1 MTMKRLCAT
10 VLLLLLS
17 VCAFAVQKSGTI
29 VYINGSKFYIHTV
42 QPGETLYGLSK
53 AYEVGEKVIL
63 QYNPSAGGGLKAGEN
78 VKIPFVTAVPEPKSE
93 RKLRRTFDSHTV
105 AQGETLYAISRKYEI
120 PIQTVIEDNPSLD
133 PTNLRL
139 GERILIRKKEIGSE
153 DEAGAKE
160 QWEAYRNTLNSVAEE
175 GYAYHMVKPGETFY
189 SLSRR
194 FGITEE
200 QLGSL
205 NGGLKPADLK
215 AGAIIKVPGSPEEL
229 AAGERQ
235 PADTVRAD
243 SVPDLSADNRVKE
256 IEFRAL
262 RRSATL
268 NVALLLPMDAG
279 TPNPS
284 YLEFYQGFLLGLDSV
299 KTKYG
304 YSVNVC
310 LYNTARDAEKI
321 REITESD
328 AFRNTDL
335 IIGPVYGSVYK
346 ALMDDLTNKNIPVIY
361 PLSSRSEEFG
371 VYPDFIQVNPSM
383 KALTVAMSDWLRE
396 EAEEANLVCLNLT
409 GNEVSHSDL
418 EDIRLFKEY
427 MHRIGSM
434 NFYDWNTS
442 AVPLD
447 GLRLQLLPDR
457 ENIIILP
464 TTKEA
469 EVSKILPVLSALT
482 DGYRI
487 TVVGFPEW
495 QAFTS
500 VDHETYF
507 KLHTKIFTYSY
518 VDNTTEPAKRFAL
531 KYRKY
536 FYTEPNNLAYKA
548 FDMSLYFIELA
559 AKYRDRTL
567 DALEFYPRNGDFS
580 RFYFQKMEG
589 QAGKEN
595 QGFYIVNFGSD
606 YRLKIESL

>member
-1 MTMKRLCAT
+1 MLKLLFLF
-10 VLLLLLS
+10 LLLWS
-17 VCAFAVQKSGTI
+17 CGQVIGQGTAVTKSNDI
-29 VYINGSKFYIHTV
+29 VVIRGKSYYLHTV
-42 QPGETLYGLSK
+42 QPGQTLYSICK
-53 AYEVGEKVIL
+53 AYGANIDEVKSLNDKKDNALSLYEVLKVP
-63 QYNPSAGGGLKAGEN
+63 YTD
-78 VKIPFVTAVPEPKSE
+78 PFVQQDDK
-93 RKLRRTFDSHTV
+93 F
-105 AQGETLYAISRKYEI
+105 Y
-120 PIQTVIEDNPSLD
+120 
-133 PTNLRL
+133 
-139 GERILIRKKEIGSE
+139 
-153 DEAGAKE
+153 
-160 QWEAYRNTLNSVAEE
+160 
-175 GYAYHMVKPGETFY
+175 YHKVVKGETFY
-189 SLSRR
+189 SIARLYKIKPKR
-194 FGITEE
+194 
-200 QLGSL
+200 L
-205 NGGLKPADLK
+205 LKFNEGYAQNQPLAV
-215 AGAIIKVPGSPEEL
+215 GAVVKLPL
-229 AAGERQ
+229 AEI
-235 PADTVRAD
+235 
-243 SVPDLSADNRVKE
+243 DLSVLGEEE
-256 IEFRAL
+256 IESSVGKKQEIRPERPVRNESVKKVEEASVTDILQNAL
-262 RRSATL
+262 MQKNEKTEQEPEKETTTVIGATDKMEIPDYISEVVMPVDPFVK
-268 NVALLLPMDAG
+268 VALLLPFSAKDYPVFVDTLVEKMPVQISAR
-279 TPNPS
+279 S
-284 YLEFYQGFLLGLDSV
+284 EQFISFYEGVLLAVDSLKNQGY
-299 KTKYG
+299 K
-304 YSVNVC
+304 VNLKVFD
-310 LYNTARDAEKI
+310 TERSAEKMYTMVD
-321 REITESD
+321 EID
-328 AFRNTDL
+328 RFHPDL

-507 KLHTKIFTYSY
+507 KLNTKIFTYSY

>member
-1 MTMKRLCAT
+1 MLKLLFLF
-10 VLLLLLS
+10 LLLWSCGQVLGQGT
-17 VCAFAVQKSGTI
+17 AVTKSNDI
-29 VYINGSKFYIHTV
+29 VVIRGKSYYLHTV
-42 QPGETLYGLSK
+42 QPGQTLYSICK
-53 AYEVGEKVIL
+53 AYGANIDEVKSLNDKKDNALSLYEVLKVP
-63 QYNPSAGGGLKAGEN
+63 YTD
-78 VKIPFVTAVPEPKSE
+78 PFVQQDDK
-93 RKLRRTFDSHTV
+93 F
-105 AQGETLYAISRKYEI
+105 Y
-120 PIQTVIEDNPSLD
+120 
-133 PTNLRL
+133 
-139 GERILIRKKEIGSE
+139 
-153 DEAGAKE
+153 
-160 QWEAYRNTLNSVAEE
+160 
-175 GYAYHMVKPGETFY
+175 YHKVLKGETFY
-189 SLSRR
+189 SIARLYKIKPKR
-194 FGITEE
+194 
-200 QLGSL
+200 L
-205 NGGLKPADLK
+205 LKFNEGYAQNQPLAV
-215 AGAIIKVPGSPEEL
+215 GAVVKLPL
-229 AAGERQ
+229 AEI
-235 PADTVRAD
+235 
-243 SVPDLSADNRVKE
+243 DLSVLGEEE
-256 IEFRAL
+256 IEASVGKKQEIRPERPVRSESVKKVEEASVTDILQDAL
-262 RRSATL
+262 MQKNEKTEQEPEKETTTVIGATDKMEIPDYISEVVMPVDPFVK
-268 NVALLLPMDAG
+268 VALLLPFSAKDYPVFVDTLVEKMPVQISAR
-279 TPNPS
+279 S
-284 YLEFYQGFLLGLDSV
+284 EQFISFYEGVLLAVDSLKNQGY
-299 KTKYG
+299 K
-304 YSVNVC
+304 VNLKVFD
-310 LYNTARDAEKI
+310 TERSAEKMYTMVD
-321 REITESD
+321 EID
-328 AFRNTDL
+328 RFHPDL

-507 KLHTKIFTYSY
+507 KLNTKIFTYSY

>member
-1 MTMKRLCAT
+1 MLKLLFLF
-10 VLLLLLS
+10 LLLWS
-17 VCAFAVQKSGTI
+17 CGQVIGQGTAVTKSNDI
-29 VYINGSKFYIHTV
+29 VVIRGKSYYLHTV
-42 QPGETLYGLSK
+42 QPGQTLYSICK
-53 AYEVGEKVIL
+53 AYGANIDEVKSLNDKKDNALSLYEVLKVP
-63 QYNPSAGGGLKAGEN
+63 YTD
-78 VKIPFVTAVPEPKSE
+78 PFVQQDDK
-93 RKLRRTFDSHTV
+93 F
-105 AQGETLYAISRKYEI
+105 Y
-120 PIQTVIEDNPSLD
+120 
-133 PTNLRL
+133 
-139 GERILIRKKEIGSE
+139 
-153 DEAGAKE
+153 
-160 QWEAYRNTLNSVAEE
+160 
-175 GYAYHMVKPGETFY
+175 YHKVVKGETFY
-189 SLSRR
+189 SIARLYKIKPKR
-194 FGITEE
+194 
-200 QLGSL
+200 L
-205 NGGLKPADLK
+205 LKFNEGYAQNQPLTV
-215 AGAIIKVPGSPEEL
+215 GAVVKLPL
-229 AAGERQ
+229 AEI
-235 PADTVRAD
+235 
-243 SVPDLSADNRVKE
+243 DLSVLGEEE
-256 IEFRAL
+256 IEASVGKKQEIRPERPVRNENVKKVEEASVTDILQNAL
-262 RRSATL
+262 MQKNEKTEQEPEKETTTVIGATDKMEIPDYISEVVMPVDPFVK
-268 NVALLLPMDAG
+268 VALLLPFSAKDYPVFVDTLVEKMPVQISAR
-279 TPNPS
+279 S
-284 YLEFYQGFLLGLDSV
+284 EQFISFYEGVLLAVDSLKNQGY
-299 KTKYG
+299 K
-304 YSVNVC
+304 VNLKVFD
-310 LYNTARDAEKI
+310 TERSAEKMYTMVD
-321 REITESD
+321 EID
-328 AFRNTDL
+328 RFHPDL

-507 KLHTKIFTYSY
+507 KLNTKIFTYSY

>member
-1 MTMKRLCAT
+1 MLKLLFLF
-10 VLLLLLS
+10 LLLWSCGQVLGQGT
-17 VCAFAVQKSGTI
+17 AVSKSNDI
-29 VYINGSKFYIHTV
+29 VVIRGKSYYLHTV
-42 QPGETLYGLSK
+42 QPGQTLYSICK
-53 AYEVGEKVIL
+53 AYGANIDEVKSLNDKKDNALSLYEVLKVP
-63 QYNPSAGGGLKAGEN
+63 YTD
-78 VKIPFVTAVPEPKSE
+78 PFVQQDDK
-93 RKLRRTFDSHTV
+93 F
-105 AQGETLYAISRKYEI
+105 Y
-120 PIQTVIEDNPSLD
+120 
-133 PTNLRL
+133 
-139 GERILIRKKEIGSE
+139 
-153 DEAGAKE
+153 
-160 QWEAYRNTLNSVAEE
+160 
-175 GYAYHMVKPGETFY
+175 YHKVLKGETFY
-189 SLSRR
+189 SIARLYKIKPKR
-194 FGITEE
+194 
-200 QLGSL
+200 L
-205 NGGLKPADLK
+205 LKFNEGYAQNQPLAV
-215 AGAIIKVPGSPEEL
+215 GAVVKLPL
-229 AAGERQ
+229 AEI
-235 PADTVRAD
+235 
-243 SVPDLSADNRVKE
+243 DLSVLGEEE
-256 IEFRAL
+256 IEASVGKKQEIRPERPVRNESVKKVEEASVTDILQNAL
-262 RRSATL
+262 MQKNEKTEQEPEKETTTVIGATDKMEIPDYISEVVMPVDPFVK
-268 NVALLLPMDAG
+268 VALLLPFSAKDYPVFVDTLVEKMPVQISARCEQFI
-279 TPNPS
+279 S
-284 YLEFYQGFLLGLDSV
+284 FYEGVLLAVDSLKNQGY
-299 KTKYG
+299 K
-304 YSVNVC
+304 VNLKVFD
-310 LYNTARDAEKI
+310 TERSAEKMYTMVD
-321 REITESD
+321 EID
-328 AFRNTDL
+328 RFHPDL

-507 KLHTKIFTYSY
+507 KLNTKIFTYSY

>member
-1 MTMKRLCAT
+1 MLKLLFLF
-10 VLLLLLS
+10 LLLWS
-17 VCAFAVQKSGTI
+17 CGQVIGQGTAVTKSNDI
-29 VYINGSKFYIHTV
+29 VVIRGKSYYLHTV
-42 QPGETLYGLSK
+42 QPGQTLYSICK
-53 AYEVGEKVIL
+53 AYGANIDEVKSLNDKKDNALSLYELLKVP
-63 QYNPSAGGGLKAGEN
+63 YTD
-78 VKIPFVTAVPEPKSE
+78 PFVQQDDK
-93 RKLRRTFDSHTV
+93 F
-105 AQGETLYAISRKYEI
+105 Y
-120 PIQTVIEDNPSLD
+120 
-133 PTNLRL
+133 
-139 GERILIRKKEIGSE
+139 
-153 DEAGAKE
+153 
-160 QWEAYRNTLNSVAEE
+160 
-175 GYAYHMVKPGETFY
+175 YHKVVKGETFY
-189 SLSRR
+189 SIARLYKIKPKR
-194 FGITEE
+194 
-200 QLGSL
+200 L
-205 NGGLKPADLK
+205 LKFNEGYAQNQPLAV
-215 AGAIIKVPGSPEEL
+215 GAVVKLPL
-229 AAGERQ
+229 AEI
-235 PADTVRAD
+235 
-243 SVPDLSADNRVKE
+243 DLSVLGEEE
-256 IEFRAL
+256 IEASVGKKQEIRPERPVRNESVKKVEEASVTDILQNAL
-262 RRSATL
+262 MQKNEKTEQEPEKETTTVIGATDKMEIPDYISEVVMPVDPFVK
-268 NVALLLPMDAG
+268 VALLLPFSAKDYPVFVDTLVEKMPVQISAR
-279 TPNPS
+279 S
-284 YLEFYQGFLLGLDSV
+284 EQFISFYEGVLLAVDSLKNQGY
-299 KTKYG
+299 K
-304 YSVNVC
+304 VNLKVFD
-310 LYNTARDAEKI
+310 TERSAEKMYTMVD
-321 REITESD
+321 EID
-328 AFRNTDL
+328 RFHPDL

-507 KLHTKIFTYSY
+507 KLNTKIFTYSY

>member
-1 MTMKRLCAT
+1 MLKLLFLF
-10 VLLLLLS
+10 LLLWSCGQVLGQGT
-17 VCAFAVQKSGTI
+17 AVTKSNDI
-29 VYINGSKFYIHTV
+29 VVILGKSYYLHTV
-42 QPGETLYGLSK
+42 QPGQTLYSICK
-53 AYEVGEKVIL
+53 AYGANIDEVKSLNDKKDNALSLYEVLKVP
-63 QYNPSAGGGLKAGEN
+63 YTD
-78 VKIPFVTAVPEPKSE
+78 PFVQQDDK
-93 RKLRRTFDSHTV
+93 F
-105 AQGETLYAISRKYEI
+105 Y
-120 PIQTVIEDNPSLD
+120 
-133 PTNLRL
+133 
-139 GERILIRKKEIGSE
+139 
-153 DEAGAKE
+153 
-160 QWEAYRNTLNSVAEE
+160 
-175 GYAYHMVKPGETFY
+175 YHKVLKGETFY
-189 SLSRR
+189 SIARLYKIKPKR
-194 FGITEE
+194 
-200 QLGSL
+200 L
-205 NGGLKPADLK
+205 LKFNEGYAQNQPLAV
-215 AGAIIKVPGSPEEL
+215 GAVVKLPL
-229 AAGERQ
+229 AEI
-235 PADTVRAD
+235 
-243 SVPDLSADNRVKE
+243 DLSVLGEEE
-256 IEFRAL
+256 IEASVGKKQEIRPERPVRNESVKKVEEASVTDILQNAL
-262 RRSATL
+262 MQKNEKTEQEPEKETTTVIGATDKMEIPDYISEVVMPVDPFVK
-268 NVALLLPMDAG
+268 VALLLPFSAKDYPVFVDTLVEKMPVQISAR
-279 TPNPS
+279 S
-284 YLEFYQGFLLGLDSV
+284 EQFISFYEGVLLAVDSLKNQGY
-299 KTKYG
+299 K
-304 YSVNVC
+304 VNLKVFD
-310 LYNTARDAEKI
+310 TERSAEKMYTMVD
-321 REITESD
+321 EID
-328 AFRNTDL
+328 RFHPDL

-507 KLHTKIFTYSY
+507 KLNTKIFTYSY

>member
-1 MTMKRLCAT
+1 MLKLLFLF
-10 VLLLLLS
+10 LLLWSCGQVLGQGT
-17 VCAFAVQKSGTI
+17 AVTKSNDI
-29 VYINGSKFYIHTV
+29 VVIRGKSYYLHTV
-42 QPGETLYGLSK
+42 QPGQTLYSICK
-53 AYEVGEKVIL
+53 AYGANIDEVKSLNDKKDNALSLYEVLKVP
-63 QYNPSAGGGLKAGEN
+63 YTD
-78 VKIPFVTAVPEPKSE
+78 PFVQQDDK
-93 RKLRRTFDSHTV
+93 F
-105 AQGETLYAISRKYEI
+105 Y
-120 PIQTVIEDNPSLD
+120 
-133 PTNLRL
+133 
-139 GERILIRKKEIGSE
+139 
-153 DEAGAKE
+153 
-160 QWEAYRNTLNSVAEE
+160 
-175 GYAYHMVKPGETFY
+175 YHKVVKGETFY
-189 SLSRR
+189 SIARLYKIKPKR
-194 FGITEE
+194 
-200 QLGSL
+200 L
-205 NGGLKPADLK
+205 LKFNEGYAQNQPLAV
-215 AGAIIKVPGSPEEL
+215 GAVVKLPL
-229 AAGERQ
+229 AEI
-235 PADTVRAD
+235 
-243 SVPDLSADNRVKE
+243 DLSVLGEEE
-256 IEFRAL
+256 IEASVGKKQEIRPVRPVRNESVKKVEEASLTDILQDAL
-262 RRSATL
+262 MQKNEKTEQEPEKETTTVIGATDKMEIPDYISEVVMPVDPFVK
-268 NVALLLPMDAG
+268 VALLLPFSAKDYPVFVDTLVEKMPVQISAR
-279 TPNPS
+279 S
-284 YLEFYQGFLLGLDSV
+284 EQFISFYEGVLLAVDSLKNQGY
-299 KTKYG
+299 K
-304 YSVNVC
+304 VNLKVFD
-310 LYNTARDAEKI
+310 TERSAEKMYTMVD
-321 REITESD
+321 EID
-328 AFRNTDL
+328 RFHPDL

-507 KLHTKIFTYSY
+507 KLNTKIFTYSY

>member
-1 MTMKRLCAT
+1 MLKLLFLF
-10 VLLLLLS
+10 LLLWSCGQVLGQGT
-17 VCAFAVQKSGTI
+17 AVTKSNDI
-29 VYINGSKFYIHTV
+29 VVIRGKSYYLHTV
-42 QPGETLYGLSK
+42 QPGQTLYSICK
-53 AYEVGEKVIL
+53 AYGANIDEVKSLNDKKDNALSLYEVLKVP
-63 QYNPSAGGGLKAGEN
+63 YTD
-78 VKIPFVTAVPEPKSE
+78 PFVQQDDK
-93 RKLRRTFDSHTV
+93 F
-105 AQGETLYAISRKYEI
+105 Y
-120 PIQTVIEDNPSLD
+120 
-133 PTNLRL
+133 
-139 GERILIRKKEIGSE
+139 
-153 DEAGAKE
+153 
-160 QWEAYRNTLNSVAEE
+160 
-175 GYAYHMVKPGETFY
+175 YHKVVKGETFY
-189 SLSRR
+189 SIARLYKIKPKR
-194 FGITEE
+194 
-200 QLGSL
+200 L
-205 NGGLKPADLK
+205 LKFNEGYAQNQPLAV
-215 AGAIIKVPGSPEEL
+215 GAVVKLPL
-229 AAGERQ
+229 AEI
-235 PADTVRAD
+235 
-243 SVPDLSADNRVKE
+243 DLSVLGEEE
-256 IEFRAL
+256 IEASVGKKQEIRPVRPVRNESVKKVEEASVTDILQDAL
-262 RRSATL
+262 MQKNEKTEQEPEKETTTVIGATDKMEIPDYISEVVMPVDPFVK
-268 NVALLLPMDAG
+268 VALLLPFSAKDYPVFVDTLVEKMPVQISAR
-279 TPNPS
+279 S
-284 YLEFYQGFLLGLDSV
+284 EQFISFYEGVLLAVDSLKNQGY
-299 KTKYG
+299 K
-304 YSVNVC
+304 VNLKVFD
-310 LYNTARDAEKI
+310 TERSAEKMYTMVD
-321 REITESD
+321 EID
-328 AFRNTDL
+328 RFHPDL

-409 GNEVSHSDL
+409 GTEVSHSDL

-507 KLHTKIFTYSY
+507 KLNTKIFTYSY

>member
-1 MTMKRLCAT
+1 MLKLLFLF
-10 VLLLLLS
+10 LLLWSCGQVLGQGT
-17 VCAFAVQKSGTI
+17 AVTKSNDI
-29 VYINGSKFYIHTV
+29 VVIRGKSYYLHTV
-42 QPGETLYGLSK
+42 QPGQTLYSICK
-53 AYEVGEKVIL
+53 AYGANIDEVKSLNDKKDNALSLYEVLKVP
-63 QYNPSAGGGLKAGEN
+63 YTD
-78 VKIPFVTAVPEPKSE
+78 PFVQQDDK
-93 RKLRRTFDSHTV
+93 F
-105 AQGETLYAISRKYEI
+105 Y
-120 PIQTVIEDNPSLD
+120 
-133 PTNLRL
+133 
-139 GERILIRKKEIGSE
+139 
-153 DEAGAKE
+153 
-160 QWEAYRNTLNSVAEE
+160 
-175 GYAYHMVKPGETFY
+175 YHKVLKGETFY
-189 SLSRR
+189 SIARLYKIKPKR
-194 FGITEE
+194 
-200 QLGSL
+200 L
-205 NGGLKPADLK
+205 LKFNEGYAQNQPLAV
-215 AGAIIKVPGSPEEL
+215 GAVVKLPL
-229 AAGERQ
+229 AEI
-235 PADTVRAD
+235 
-243 SVPDLSADNRVKE
+243 DLSVLGEEE
-256 IEFRAL
+256 IEASVGKKQEIRPVRPVRNESVKKVEEASVTDILQDAL
-262 RRSATL
+262 MQKNEKTEQEPEKETTTVIGATDKMEIPDYISEVVMPVDPFVK
-268 NVALLLPMDAG
+268 VALLLPFSAKDYPVFVDTLVEKMPVQISAR
-279 TPNPS
+279 S
-284 YLEFYQGFLLGLDSV
+284 EQFISFYEGVLLAVDSLKNQGY
-299 KTKYG
+299 K
-304 YSVNVC
+304 VNLKVFD
-310 LYNTARDAEKI
+310 TERSAEKMYTMVD
-321 REITESD
+321 EID
-328 AFRNTDL
+328 RFHPDL

-447 GLRLQLLPDR
+447 GLCLQLLPDR

-507 KLHTKIFTYSY
+507 KLNTKIFTYSY

>member
-1 MTMKRLCAT
+1 MLKLLFLF
-10 VLLLLLS
+10 LLLWSCGQVLGQGT
-17 VCAFAVQKSGTI
+17 AVTKSNDI
-29 VYINGSKFYIHTV
+29 VVIRGKSYYLHTV
-42 QPGETLYGLSK
+42 QPGQTLYSICK
-53 AYEVGEKVIL
+53 AYGANIDEVKSLNDKKDNALSLYEVLKVP
-63 QYNPSAGGGLKAGEN
+63 YTD
-78 VKIPFVTAVPEPKSE
+78 PFVQQDDK
-93 RKLRRTFDSHTV
+93 F
-105 AQGETLYAISRKYEI
+105 Y
-120 PIQTVIEDNPSLD
+120 
-133 PTNLRL
+133 
-139 GERILIRKKEIGSE
+139 
-153 DEAGAKE
+153 
-160 QWEAYRNTLNSVAEE
+160 
-175 GYAYHMVKPGETFY
+175 YHKVLKGETFY
-189 SLSRR
+189 SIARLYKIKPKR
-194 FGITEE
+194 
-200 QLGSL
+200 L
-205 NGGLKPADLK
+205 LKFNEGYAQNQPLAV
-215 AGAIIKVPGSPEEL
+215 GAVVKLPL
-229 AAGERQ
+229 AEI
-235 PADTVRAD
+235 
-243 SVPDLSADNRVKE
+243 DLSVLGEEE
-256 IEFRAL
+256 IEASVGKKQEIRPERPVRNESGKKVEEASVTDILQDAL
-262 RRSATL
+262 MQKNEKTEQEPEKETTTVIGATDKMEIPDYISEVVMPVDPFVK
-268 NVALLLPMDAG
+268 VALLLPFSAKDYPVFVDTLVEKMPVQISAR
-279 TPNPS
+279 S
-284 YLEFYQGFLLGLDSV
+284 EQFISFYEGVLLAVDSLKNQGY
-299 KTKYG
+299 K
-304 YSVNVC
+304 VNLKVFD
-310 LYNTARDAEKI
+310 TERSAEKMYTMVD
-321 REITESD
+321 EID
-328 AFRNTDL
+328 RFHPDL

-507 KLHTKIFTYSY
+507 KLNTKIFTYSY

>member
-1 MTMKRLCAT
+1 MLKLLFLF
-10 VLLLLLS
+10 LLLWSCGQVLGQGT
-17 VCAFAVQKSGTI
+17 AVTKSNDI
-29 VYINGSKFYIHTV
+29 VVIRGKSYYLHTV
-42 QPGETLYGLSK
+42 QPGQTLYSICK
-53 AYEVGEKVIL
+53 AYGANIDEVKSLNDKKDNALSLYEVLKVP
-63 QYNPSAGGGLKAGEN
+63 YTD
-78 VKIPFVTAVPEPKSE
+78 PFVQQDDK
-93 RKLRRTFDSHTV
+93 F
-105 AQGETLYAISRKYEI
+105 Y
-120 PIQTVIEDNPSLD
+120 
-133 PTNLRL
+133 
-139 GERILIRKKEIGSE
+139 
-153 DEAGAKE
+153 
-160 QWEAYRNTLNSVAEE
+160 
-175 GYAYHMVKPGETFY
+175 YHKVLKGETFY
-189 SLSRR
+189 SIARLYKIKPKR
-194 FGITEE
+194 
-200 QLGSL
+200 L
-205 NGGLKPADLK
+205 LKFNEGYTQNQPLAV
-215 AGAIIKVPGSPEEL
+215 GAVVKLPL
-229 AAGERQ
+229 AEI
-235 PADTVRAD
+235 
-243 SVPDLSADNRVKE
+243 DLSVLGEEE
-256 IEFRAL
+256 IEASVGKKQEIRPERPVRNESVKKVEEASVTDILQDAL
-262 RRSATL
+262 MQKNEKTEQEPEKETTTVIGATDKMEIPDYISEVVMPVDPFVK
-268 NVALLLPMDAG
+268 VALLLPFSAKDYPVFVDTLVEKMPVQISAR
-279 TPNPS
+279 S
-284 YLEFYQGFLLGLDSV
+284 EQFISFYEGVLLAVDSLKNQGY
-299 KTKYG
+299 K
-304 YSVNVC
+304 VNLKVFD
-310 LYNTARDAEKI
+310 TERSAEKMYTMVD
-321 REITESD
+321 EID
-328 AFRNTDL
+328 RFHPDL

-507 KLHTKIFTYSY
+507 KLNTKIFTYSY

>member
-1 MTMKRLCAT
+1 MLKLLFLF
-10 VLLLLLS
+10 LLLWSCGQVLGQGT
-17 VCAFAVQKSGTI
+17 AVTKSNDI
-29 VYINGSKFYIHTV
+29 VVIRGKSYYLHTV
-42 QPGETLYGLSK
+42 QPGQTLYSICK
-53 AYEVGEKVIL
+53 AYGANIDEVKSLNDKKDNALSLYEVLKVP
-63 QYNPSAGGGLKAGEN
+63 YTDH
-78 VKIPFVTAVPEPKSE
+78 PFVQQDDK
-93 RKLRRTFDSHTV
+93 F
-105 AQGETLYAISRKYEI
+105 Y
-120 PIQTVIEDNPSLD
+120 
-133 PTNLRL
+133 
-139 GERILIRKKEIGSE
+139 
-153 DEAGAKE
+153 
-160 QWEAYRNTLNSVAEE
+160 
-175 GYAYHMVKPGETFY
+175 YHKVLKGETFY
-189 SLSRR
+189 SIARLYKIKPKR
-194 FGITEE
+194 
-200 QLGSL
+200 L
-205 NGGLKPADLK
+205 LKFNEGYAQNQPLAV
-215 AGAIIKVPGSPEEL
+215 GAVVKLPL
-229 AAGERQ
+229 AEI
-235 PADTVRAD
+235 
-243 SVPDLSADNRVKE
+243 DLSVLGEEE
-256 IEFRAL
+256 IEASVGKKQEIRPERPVRNESVKKVEEASVTDILQNAL
-262 RRSATL
+262 MQKNEKTEQEPEKETTTVIGATDKMEIPDYISEVVMPVDPFVK
-268 NVALLLPMDAG
+268 VALLLPFSAKDYPVFVDTLVEKMPVQISAR
-279 TPNPS
+279 S
-284 YLEFYQGFLLGLDSV
+284 EQFISFYEGVLLAVDSLKNQGY
-299 KTKYG
+299 K
-304 YSVNVC
+304 VNLKVFD
-310 LYNTARDAEKI
+310 TERSAEKMYTMVD
-321 REITESD
+321 EID
-328 AFRNTDL
+328 RFHPDL

-507 KLHTKIFTYSY
+507 KLNTKIFTYSY

>member
-1 MTMKRLCAT
+1 MYSICKAYGANIDEVKSLNDKKDNALSLYE
-10 VLLLLLS
+10 VLK
-17 VCAFAVQKSGTI
+17 VPYTDPFVQQDD
-29 VYINGSKFYIHTV
+29 KFYYH
-42 QPGETLYGLSK
+42 
-53 AYEVGEKVIL
+53 KV
-63 QYNPSAGGGLKAGEN
+63 
-78 VKIPFVTAVPEPKSE
+78 VK
-93 RKLRRTFDSHTV
+93 
-105 AQGETLYAISRKYEI
+105 
-120 PIQTVIEDNPSLD
+120 
-133 PTNLRL
+133 
-139 GERILIRKKEIGSE
+139 
-153 DEAGAKE
+153 
-160 QWEAYRNTLNSVAEE
+160 
-175 GYAYHMVKPGETFY
+175 GETFY
-189 SLSRR
+189 SIARLYKIKPKR
-194 FGITEE
+194 
-200 QLGSL
+200 L
-205 NGGLKPADLK
+205 LKFNEGYAQNQPLAV
-215 AGAIIKVPGSPEEL
+215 GAVVKLPL
-229 AAGERQ
+229 AEI
-235 PADTVRAD
+235 
-243 SVPDLSADNRVKE
+243 DLSVLGEEE
-256 IEFRAL
+256 IEASVGKKQEIRPERPVRNESVKKVEEASVTDILQDAL
-262 RRSATL
+262 MQKNEKTEQEPEKETTTVIGATDKMEIPDYISEVVMPVDPFVK
-268 NVALLLPMDAG
+268 VALLLPFSAKDYPVFVDTLVEKMPVQISAR
-279 TPNPS
+279 S
-284 YLEFYQGFLLGLDSV
+284 EQFISFYEGVLLAVDSLKNQGY
-299 KTKYG
+299 K
-304 YSVNVC
+304 VNLKVFD
-310 LYNTARDAEKI
+310 TERSAEKMYTMVD
-321 REITESD
+321 EID
-328 AFRNTDL
+328 RFHPDL

-507 KLHTKIFTYSY
+507 KLNTKIFTYSY

>member
-1 MTMKRLCAT
+1 MLKLLFLF
-10 VLLLLLS
+10 LLLWS
-17 VCAFAVQKSGTI
+17 CGQVIGQGTAVTKSNDI
-29 VYINGSKFYIHTV
+29 VVIRGKSYYLHTV
-42 QPGETLYGLSK
+42 QPGQTLYSICK
-53 AYEVGEKVIL
+53 AYGANIDEVKSLNDKKDNALSLYEVLKVP
-63 QYNPSAGGGLKAGEN
+63 YTD
-78 VKIPFVTAVPEPKSE
+78 PFVQQDDK
-93 RKLRRTFDSHTV
+93 F
-105 AQGETLYAISRKYEI
+105 Y
-120 PIQTVIEDNPSLD
+120 
-133 PTNLRL
+133 
-139 GERILIRKKEIGSE
+139 
-153 DEAGAKE
+153 
-160 QWEAYRNTLNSVAEE
+160 
-175 GYAYHMVKPGETFY
+175 YHKVVKGETFY
-189 SLSRR
+189 SIARLYKIKPKR
-194 FGITEE
+194 
-200 QLGSL
+200 L
-205 NGGLKPADLK
+205 LKFNEGYAQNQPLAV
-215 AGAIIKVPGSPEEL
+215 GAVVKLPL
-229 AAGERQ
+229 AEI
-235 PADTVRAD
+235 
-243 SVPDLSADNRVKE
+243 DLSVLGEEE
-256 IEFRAL
+256 IEASVGKKQEIRPERPVRNESVKKVEEASVTDILQNAL
-262 RRSATL
+262 MQKNEKTKQEPEKETTTVIGATDKMEIPDYISEVVMPVDPFVK
-268 NVALLLPMDAG
+268 VALLLPFSAKDYPVFVDTLVEKMPVQISAR
-279 TPNPS
+279 S
-284 YLEFYQGFLLGLDSV
+284 EQFMSFYEGVLLAVDSLKNQGY
-299 KTKYG
+299 K
-304 YSVNVC
+304 VNLKVFD
-310 LYNTARDAEKI
+310 TERSAEKMYTMVD
-321 REITESD
+321 EID
-328 AFRNTDL
+328 RFHPDL

-507 KLHTKIFTYSY
+507 KLNTKIFTYSY

>member
-1 MTMKRLCAT
+1 MLKLLFLF
-10 VLLLLLS
+10 LLLWSCGQILGQGT
-17 VCAFAVQKSGTI
+17 AVTKSNDI
-29 VYINGSKFYIHTV
+29 VVIRGKSYYLHTV
-42 QPGETLYGLSK
+42 QPGQTLYSICK
-53 AYEVGEKVIL
+53 AYGANIDEVKSLNDKKDNALSLYEVLKVP
-63 QYNPSAGGGLKAGEN
+63 YTD
-78 VKIPFVTAVPEPKSE
+78 PFVQQDDK
-93 RKLRRTFDSHTV
+93 F
-105 AQGETLYAISRKYEI
+105 Y
-120 PIQTVIEDNPSLD
+120 
-133 PTNLRL
+133 
-139 GERILIRKKEIGSE
+139 
-153 DEAGAKE
+153 
-160 QWEAYRNTLNSVAEE
+160 
-175 GYAYHMVKPGETFY
+175 YHKVLKGETFY
-189 SLSRR
+189 SIARLYKIKPKR
-194 FGITEE
+194 
-200 QLGSL
+200 L
-205 NGGLKPADLK
+205 LKFNEGYAQNQPLAV
-215 AGAIIKVPGSPEEL
+215 GAVVKLPL
-229 AAGERQ
+229 A
-235 PADTVRAD
+235 
-243 SVPDLSADNRVKE
+243 E
-256 IEFRAL
+256 IELSVLGEEEIEASVGKKQEIRPERPVRNESVKKVEEASVTDILQNAL
-262 RRSATL
+262 MQKNEKTEQEPEKETTTVIGATDKMEIPDYISEVVMPVDPFVK
-268 NVALLLPMDAG
+268 VALLLPFSAKDYPVFVDTLVEKMPVQISAR
-279 TPNPS
+279 S
-284 YLEFYQGFLLGLDSV
+284 EQFISFYEGVLLAVDSLKNQGY
-299 KTKYG
+299 K
-304 YSVNVC
+304 VNLKVFD
-310 LYNTARDAEKI
+310 TERSAEKMYTMVD
-321 REITESD
+321 EID
-328 AFRNTDL
+328 RFHPDL

-507 KLHTKIFTYSY
+507 KLNTKIFTYSY

>member
-1 MTMKRLCAT
+1 MLKLLFLF
-10 VLLLLLS
+10 LLLWSCGQVLGQGT
-17 VCAFAVQKSGTI
+17 AVTKSNDI
-29 VYINGSKFYIHTV
+29 VVIRGKSYYLHTV
-42 QPGETLYGLSK
+42 QPGQTLYSICK
-53 AYEVGEKVIL
+53 AYGANIDEVKSLNDKKDNALSLYEVLKVP
-63 QYNPSAGGGLKAGEN
+63 YTD
-78 VKIPFVTAVPEPKSE
+78 PFVQQDDK
-93 RKLRRTFDSHTV
+93 F
-105 AQGETLYAISRKYEI
+105 Y
-120 PIQTVIEDNPSLD
+120 
-133 PTNLRL
+133 
-139 GERILIRKKEIGSE
+139 
-153 DEAGAKE
+153 
-160 QWEAYRNTLNSVAEE
+160 
-175 GYAYHMVKPGETFY
+175 YHKVVKGETFY
-189 SLSRR
+189 SIARLYKIKPKR
-194 FGITEE
+194 
-200 QLGSL
+200 L
-205 NGGLKPADLK
+205 LKFNEGYAQNQPLAV
-215 AGAIIKVPGSPEEL
+215 GAVVKLPL
-229 AAGERQ
+229 AEI
-235 PADTVRAD
+235 
-243 SVPDLSADNRVKE
+243 DLSVLGEEE
-256 IEFRAL
+256 IEASVGKKQEIRPVRPVRNESVKKVEEASVTDILQDAL
-262 RRSATL
+262 MQKNEKTEQEPEKETTTVIGATDKMEIPDYISEVVMPVDPFVK
-268 NVALLLPMDAG
+268 VALLLPFSAKDYPVFVDTLVEKMPVQISAR
-279 TPNPS
+279 S
-284 YLEFYQGFLLGLDSV
+284 EQFISFYEGVLLAVDSLKNQGY
-299 KTKYG
+299 K
-304 YSVNVC
+304 VNLKVFD
-310 LYNTARDAEKI
+310 TERSAEKMYTMVD
-321 REITESD
+321 EID
-328 AFRNTDL
+328 RFHPDL

-507 KLHTKIFTYSY
+507 KLNTKIFTYSY

-580 RFYFQKMEG
+580 RFYFQKMEVL
-589 QAGKEN
+589 ELH
-595 QGFYIVNFGSD
+595 I
-606 YRLKIESL
+606 R

>member
-1 MTMKRLCAT
+1 MLKLLFLF
-10 VLLLLLS
+10 LLLWSCGQVLGQGT
-17 VCAFAVQKSGTI
+17 AVTKSNDI
-29 VYINGSKFYIHTV
+29 VVIRGKSYYLHTV
-42 QPGETLYGLSK
+42 QPGQTLYSICK
-53 AYEVGEKVIL
+53 AYGANIDEVKSLNDKKDNALSLYEVLKVP
-63 QYNPSAGGGLKAGEN
+63 YTD
-78 VKIPFVTAVPEPKSE
+78 PFVQQDDK
-93 RKLRRTFDSHTV
+93 F
-105 AQGETLYAISRKYEI
+105 Y
-120 PIQTVIEDNPSLD
+120 
-133 PTNLRL
+133 
-139 GERILIRKKEIGSE
+139 
-153 DEAGAKE
+153 
-160 QWEAYRNTLNSVAEE
+160 
-175 GYAYHMVKPGETFY
+175 YHKVVKGETFY
-189 SLSRR
+189 SIARLYKIKPKR
-194 FGITEE
+194 
-200 QLGSL
+200 L
-205 NGGLKPADLK
+205 LKFNEGYAQNQPLAV
-215 AGAIIKVPGSPEEL
+215 GAVVKLPL
-229 AAGERQ
+229 AEI
-235 PADTVRAD
+235 
-243 SVPDLSADNRVKE
+243 DLSVLGEEE
-256 IEFRAL
+256 IEASVGKKQEIRPERPVRNESVKKVEEASVTDILQNAL
-262 RRSATL
+262 MQKNEKTEQEPEKETTTVIGATDKMEIPDYISEVVMPVDPFVK
-268 NVALLLPMDAG
+268 VALLLPFSAKDYPVFVDTLVEKMPEQISAR
-279 TPNPS
+279 S
-284 YLEFYQGFLLGLDSV
+284 EQFISFYEGVLLAVDSLKNQGY
-299 KTKYG
+299 K
-304 YSVNVC
+304 VNLKVFD
-310 LYNTARDAEKI
+310 TERSAEKMYTMVD
-321 REITESD
+321 EID
-328 AFRNTDL
+328 RFHPDL

-507 KLHTKIFTYSY
+507 KLNTKIFTYSY

>member
-1 MTMKRLCAT
+1 MLKLLFLF
-10 VLLLLLS
+10 LLLWSCGQVLGQGT
-17 VCAFAVQKSGTI
+17 AVTKSNDI
-29 VYINGSKFYIHTV
+29 VVIRGKSYYLHTV
-42 QPGETLYGLSK
+42 QPGQTLYSICK
-53 AYEVGEKVIL
+53 AYGANIDEVKSLNDKKDNALSLYEVLKVP
-63 QYNPSAGGGLKAGEN
+63 YTD
-78 VKIPFVTAVPEPKSE
+78 PFVQQDDK
-93 RKLRRTFDSHTV
+93 F
-105 AQGETLYAISRKYEI
+105 Y
-120 PIQTVIEDNPSLD
+120 
-133 PTNLRL
+133 
-139 GERILIRKKEIGSE
+139 
-153 DEAGAKE
+153 
-160 QWEAYRNTLNSVAEE
+160 
-175 GYAYHMVKPGETFY
+175 YHKVLKGETFY
-189 SLSRR
+189 SIARLYKIKPKR
-194 FGITEE
+194 
-200 QLGSL
+200 L
-205 NGGLKPADLK
+205 LKFNEGYAQNQPLAV
-215 AGAIIKVPGSPEEL
+215 GAVVKLPL
-229 AAGERQ
+229 AEI
-235 PADTVRAD
+235 
-243 SVPDLSADNRVKE
+243 DLSVLGEEE
-256 IEFRAL
+256 IEASVGKKQEIRPERPVRNESVKKVEEASVTDILQDAL
-262 RRSATL
+262 MQKNEKTEQEPEKETTTVIGATDKMEIPDYISEVVMPVDPFVK
-268 NVALLLPMDAG
+268 VALLLPFSAKDYPVFVDTLVEKMPVQISAR
-279 TPNPS
+279 S
-284 YLEFYQGFLLGLDSV
+284 EQFISFYEGVLLAVDSLKNQGY
-299 KTKYG
+299 K
-304 YSVNVC
+304 VNLKVFD
-310 LYNTARDAEKI
+310 TERSAEKMYTMVD
-321 REITESD
+321 EID
-328 AFRNTDL
+328 RFHPDL

-469 EVSKILPVLSALT
+469 EVSKILPILSALT
-482 DGYRI
+482 EGYRI

-507 KLHTKIFTYSY
+507 KLNTKIFTYSY

>member
-1 MTMKRLCAT
+1 MYSICKAYGANIDEVKSLNDKKDNALSLYE
-10 VLLLLLS
+10 VLK
-17 VCAFAVQKSGTI
+17 VPYTDPFVQQDD
-29 VYINGSKFYIHTV
+29 KFYYH
-42 QPGETLYGLSK
+42 
-53 AYEVGEKVIL
+53 KV
-63 QYNPSAGGGLKAGEN
+63 
-78 VKIPFVTAVPEPKSE
+78 VK
-93 RKLRRTFDSHTV
+93 
-105 AQGETLYAISRKYEI
+105 
-120 PIQTVIEDNPSLD
+120 
-133 PTNLRL
+133 
-139 GERILIRKKEIGSE
+139 
-153 DEAGAKE
+153 
-160 QWEAYRNTLNSVAEE
+160 
-175 GYAYHMVKPGETFY
+175 GETFY
-189 SLSRR
+189 SIARLYKIKPKR
-194 FGITEE
+194 
-200 QLGSL
+200 L
-205 NGGLKPADLK
+205 LKFNEGYAQNQPLTV
-215 AGAIIKVPGSPEEL
+215 GAVVKLPL
-229 AAGERQ
+229 AEI
-235 PADTVRAD
+235 
-243 SVPDLSADNRVKE
+243 DLSVLGEEEIEASVGKKQEIRPERPVRNESVKKVEEASVTDILQNALMQKNEKTEQEPEKE
-256 IEFRAL
+256 ITTVIG
-262 RRSATL
+262 ATDKMEIPDYISEVVMPVDPFVK
-268 NVALLLPMDAG
+268 VALLLPFSAKDYPVFVDTLVEKMPVQISAR
-279 TPNPS
+279 S
-284 YLEFYQGFLLGLDSV
+284 EQFISFYEGVLLAVDSLKNQGY
-299 KTKYG
+299 K
-304 YSVNVC
+304 VNLKVFD
-310 LYNTARDAEKI
+310 TERSAEKMYTMVD
-321 REITESD
+321 EID
-328 AFRNTDL
+328 RFHPDL

-507 KLHTKIFTYSY
+507 KLNTKIFTYSY

>member
-1 MTMKRLCAT
+1 MLKLLFLF
-10 VLLLLLS
+10 LLLWS
-17 VCAFAVQKSGTI
+17 CGQVIGQGTAVTKSNDI
-29 VYINGSKFYIHTV
+29 VVIRGKSYYLHTV
-42 QPGETLYGLSK
+42 QPGQTLYSICK
-53 AYEVGEKVIL
+53 AYGANIDEVKSLNDKKDNALSLYEVLKVP
-63 QYNPSAGGGLKAGEN
+63 YTD
-78 VKIPFVTAVPEPKSE
+78 PFVQQDDK
-93 RKLRRTFDSHTV
+93 F
-105 AQGETLYAISRKYEI
+105 Y
-120 PIQTVIEDNPSLD
+120 
-133 PTNLRL
+133 
-139 GERILIRKKEIGSE
+139 
-153 DEAGAKE
+153 
-160 QWEAYRNTLNSVAEE
+160 
-175 GYAYHMVKPGETFY
+175 YHKVVKGETFY
-189 SLSRR
+189 SIARLYKIKPKR
-194 FGITEE
+194 
-200 QLGSL
+200 L
-205 NGGLKPADLK
+205 LKFNEGYAQNQPLAV
-215 AGAIIKVPGSPEEL
+215 GAVVKLPL
-229 AAGERQ
+229 AEI
-235 PADTVRAD
+235 
-243 SVPDLSADNRVKE
+243 DLSVLGEEE
-256 IEFRAL
+256 IEASVGKKQEIRPERPVRNESVKKVEEASVTDILQNAL
-262 RRSATL
+262 MQKNEKTEQEPEKETTTVIGATDKMEIPDYISEVVMPVDPFVK
-268 NVALLLPMDAG
+268 VALLLPFFFF
-279 TPNPS
+279 
-284 YLEFYQGFLLGLDSV
+284 FYPVFVDTLVEKMPVQISARSEQFISFYEGVLLAVDSLKNQGY
-299 KTKYG
+299 K
-304 YSVNVC
+304 VNLKVFD
-310 LYNTARDAEKI
+310 TERSAEKMYTMVD
-321 REITESD
+321 EID
-328 AFRNTDL
+328 RFHPDL

-507 KLHTKIFTYSY
+507 KLNTKIFTYSY

>member
-1 MTMKRLCAT
+1 MLKLLFLF
-10 VLLLLLS
+10 LLLWS
-17 VCAFAVQKSGTI
+17 CGQVIGQGTAVTKSNDI
-29 VYINGSKFYIHTV
+29 VVIRGKSYYLHTV
-42 QPGETLYGLSK
+42 QPGQTLYSICK
-53 AYEVGEKVIL
+53 AYGANIDEVKSLNDKKDNALSLYEVLKVP
-63 QYNPSAGGGLKAGEN
+63 YTD
-78 VKIPFVTAVPEPKSE
+78 PFVQQDDK
-93 RKLRRTFDSHTV
+93 F
-105 AQGETLYAISRKYEI
+105 Y
-120 PIQTVIEDNPSLD
+120 
-133 PTNLRL
+133 
-139 GERILIRKKEIGSE
+139 
-153 DEAGAKE
+153 
-160 QWEAYRNTLNSVAEE
+160 
-175 GYAYHMVKPGETFY
+175 YHKVVKGETFY
-189 SLSRR
+189 SIARLYKIKPKR
-194 FGITEE
+194 
-200 QLGSL
+200 L
-205 NGGLKPADLK
+205 LKFNEGYAQNQPLAV
-215 AGAIIKVPGSPEEL
+215 GAVVKLPL
-229 AAGERQ
+229 AEI
-235 PADTVRAD
+235 
-243 SVPDLSADNRVKE
+243 DLSVLGEEE
-256 IEFRAL
+256 IEASVGKKQEIRPERPVRNESVKKVEEASVTDILQNAL
-262 RRSATL
+262 MQKNEKTEQEPEKETTTVIGATDKMEIPDYISEVVMPVDPFVK
-268 NVALLLPMDAG
+268 VALLLPFSAKDYPVFVDTLVEKMPVQISAR
-279 TPNPS
+279 S
-284 YLEFYQGFLLGLDSV
+284 EQFISFYEGVLLAVDSLKNQGY
-299 KTKYG
+299 K
-304 YSVNVC
+304 VNLKVFD
-310 LYNTARDAEKI
+310 TERSAEKMYTMVD
-321 REITESD
+321 EID
-328 AFRNTDL
+328 RFHPDL

-487 TVVGFPEW
+487 TVVGFLEW

-507 KLHTKIFTYSY
+507 KLNTKIFTYSY

>member
-1 MTMKRLCAT
+1 MLKLIFLF
-10 VLLLLLS
+10 LLLWS
-17 VCAFAVQKSGTI
+17 CGQVIGQGTAVTKSNDI
-29 VYINGSKFYIHTV
+29 VVIRGKSYYLHTV
-42 QPGETLYGLSK
+42 QPGQTLYSICK
-53 AYEVGEKVIL
+53 AYGANIDEVKSLNDKKDNALSLYEVLKVP
-63 QYNPSAGGGLKAGEN
+63 YTD
-78 VKIPFVTAVPEPKSE
+78 PFVQQDDK
-93 RKLRRTFDSHTV
+93 F
-105 AQGETLYAISRKYEI
+105 Y
-120 PIQTVIEDNPSLD
+120 
-133 PTNLRL
+133 
-139 GERILIRKKEIGSE
+139 
-153 DEAGAKE
+153 
-160 QWEAYRNTLNSVAEE
+160 
-175 GYAYHMVKPGETFY
+175 YHKVLKGETFY
-189 SLSRR
+189 SIARLYKIKPKR
-194 FGITEE
+194 
-200 QLGSL
+200 L
-205 NGGLKPADLK
+205 LKFNEGYAQNQPLAV
-215 AGAIIKVPGSPEEL
+215 GAVVKLPL
-229 AAGERQ
+229 AEI
-235 PADTVRAD
+235 
-243 SVPDLSADNRVKE
+243 DLSVLGEEE
-256 IEFRAL
+256 IEASVGKKQEIRPERPVRNESVKKVEEASVTDILQDAL
-262 RRSATL
+262 MQKNEKTEQEPEKETTTVIGATDKMEIPDYISEVVMPVDPFVK
-268 NVALLLPMDAG
+268 VALLLPFSAKDYPVFVDTLVEKMPVQISAR
-279 TPNPS
+279 S
-284 YLEFYQGFLLGLDSV
+284 EQFISFYEGVLLAVDSLKNQGY
-299 KTKYG
+299 K
-304 YSVNVC
+304 VNLKVFD
-310 LYNTARDAEKI
+310 TERSAEKMYTMVD
-321 REITESD
+321 EID
-328 AFRNTDL
+328 RFHPDL

-507 KLHTKIFTYSY
+507 KLNTKIFTYSY

>member
-1 MTMKRLCAT
+1 MLKLLFLF
-10 VLLLLLS
+10 LLLWS
-17 VCAFAVQKSGTI
+17 CGQVIGQGTAVTKSNDI
-29 VYINGSKFYIHTV
+29 VVIRGKSYYLHTV
-42 QPGETLYGLSK
+42 QPGQTLYSICK
-53 AYEVGEKVIL
+53 AYGANIDEVKSLNDKKDNALSLYEVLKVP
-63 QYNPSAGGGLKAGEN
+63 YTD
-78 VKIPFVTAVPEPKSE
+78 PFVQQDDK
-93 RKLRRTFDSHTV
+93 F
-105 AQGETLYAISRKYEI
+105 Y
-120 PIQTVIEDNPSLD
+120 
-133 PTNLRL
+133 
-139 GERILIRKKEIGSE
+139 
-153 DEAGAKE
+153 
-160 QWEAYRNTLNSVAEE
+160 
-175 GYAYHMVKPGETFY
+175 YHKVVKGETFY
-189 SLSRR
+189 SIARLYKIKPKR
-194 FGITEE
+194 
-200 QLGSL
+200 L
-205 NGGLKPADLK
+205 LKFNEGYAQNQPLAV
-215 AGAIIKVPGSPEEL
+215 GAVVKLPL
-229 AAGERQ
+229 AEI
-235 PADTVRAD
+235 
-243 SVPDLSADNRVKE
+243 DLSVLGEEE
-256 IEFRAL
+256 IEASVGKKQEIRPERPVRNESVKKVEEASVTDILQNAL
-262 RRSATL
+262 MQKNEKTEQEPEKETTTVIGATDKMEIPDYISEVVMPVDPFVK
-268 NVALLLPMDAG
+268 VALLLPFSAKDYPVFVDTLVEKMPVQISAR
-279 TPNPS
+279 S
-284 YLEFYQGFLLGLDSV
+284 EQFISFYEGVLLAVDSLKNQGY
-299 KTKYG
+299 K
-304 YSVNVC
+304 VNLKVFD
-310 LYNTARDAEKI
+310 TERSAEKMYTMVY
-321 REITESD
+321 EID
-328 AFRNTDL
+328 RFHPDL

-507 KLHTKIFTYSY
+507 KLNTKIFTYSY

>member
-1 MTMKRLCAT
+1 MLKLLFLF
-10 VLLLLLS
+10 LLLWS
-17 VCAFAVQKSGTI
+17 CGQVIGQGTAVTKSNDI
-29 VYINGSKFYIHTV
+29 VVIRGKSYYLHTV
-42 QPGETLYGLSK
+42 QPGQTLYSICK
-53 AYEVGEKVIL
+53 AYGANIDEVKSLNDKKDNALSLYEVLKVP
-63 QYNPSAGGGLKAGEN
+63 YTD
-78 VKIPFVTAVPEPKSE
+78 PFVQQDDK
-93 RKLRRTFDSHTV
+93 F
-105 AQGETLYAISRKYEI
+105 Y
-120 PIQTVIEDNPSLD
+120 
-133 PTNLRL
+133 
-139 GERILIRKKEIGSE
+139 
-153 DEAGAKE
+153 
-160 QWEAYRNTLNSVAEE
+160 
-175 GYAYHMVKPGETFY
+175 YHKVVKGETFY
-189 SLSRR
+189 SIARLYKIKPKR
-194 FGITEE
+194 
-200 QLGSL
+200 L
-205 NGGLKPADLK
+205 LKFNEGYAQTQPLAV
-215 AGAIIKVPGSPEEL
+215 GAVVKLPL
-229 AAGERQ
+229 AEI
-235 PADTVRAD
+235 
-243 SVPDLSADNRVKE
+243 DLSVLGEEE
-256 IEFRAL
+256 IEASVGKKQEIRPERPVRNESVKKVEEASVTDILQNAL
-262 RRSATL
+262 MQKNEKTEQEPEKETTTVIGATDKMEIPDYISEVVMPVDPFVK
-268 NVALLLPMDAG
+268 VALLLPFSAKDYPVFVDTLVEKMPVQISAR
-279 TPNPS
+279 S
-284 YLEFYQGFLLGLDSV
+284 EQFISFYEGVLLAVDSLKNQGY
-299 KTKYG
+299 K
-304 YSVNVC
+304 VNLKVFD
-310 LYNTARDAEKI
+310 TERSAEKMYTMVD
-321 REITESD
+321 EID
-328 AFRNTDL
+328 RFHPDL

-507 KLHTKIFTYSY
+507 KLNTKIFTYSY

>member
-1 MTMKRLCAT
+1 MLKLLFLF
-10 VLLLLLS
+10 LLLWSCGQVLGQGT
-17 VCAFAVQKSGTI
+17 AVTKSNDI
-29 VYINGSKFYIHTV
+29 VVIRGKSYYLHTV
-42 QPGETLYGLSK
+42 QPGQTLYSICK
-53 AYEVGEKVIL
+53 AYGANIDEVKSLNDKKDNALSLYEVLKVP
-63 QYNPSAGGGLKAGEN
+63 YTD
-78 VKIPFVTAVPEPKSE
+78 PFVQQDDK
-93 RKLRRTFDSHTV
+93 F
-105 AQGETLYAISRKYEI
+105 Y
-120 PIQTVIEDNPSLD
+120 
-133 PTNLRL
+133 
-139 GERILIRKKEIGSE
+139 
-153 DEAGAKE
+153 
-160 QWEAYRNTLNSVAEE
+160 
-175 GYAYHMVKPGETFY
+175 YHKVVKGETFY
-189 SLSRR
+189 SIARLYKIKPKR
-194 FGITEE
+194 
-200 QLGSL
+200 L
-205 NGGLKPADLK
+205 LKFNEGYAQNQPLAV
-215 AGAIIKVPGSPEEL
+215 GAVVKLPL
-229 AAGERQ
+229 AEI
-235 PADTVRAD
+235 
-243 SVPDLSADNRVKE
+243 DLSVLGEEE
-256 IEFRAL
+256 IEASVGKKQEIRPERPVRNESVKKVEEASVTDILQDAL
-262 RRSATL
+262 MQKNEKTEQEPEKETTTVIGATDKMEIPDYISEVVMPVDPFVK
-268 NVALLLPMDAG
+268 VALLLPFSAKDYPVFVDTLVEKMPVQISAR
-279 TPNPS
+279 S
-284 YLEFYQGFLLGLDSV
+284 EQFISFYEGVLLAVDSLKNQGY
-299 KTKYG
+299 K
-304 YSVNVC
+304 VNLKVFD
-310 LYNTARDAEKI
+310 TERSAEKMYTMVD
-321 REITESD
+321 EID
-328 AFRNTDL
+328 RFHPDL

-361 PLSSRSEEFG
+361 PLSSRREEFG

-507 KLHTKIFTYSY
+507 KLNTKIFTYSY

>member
-1 MTMKRLCAT
+1 MLKLLFLF
-10 VLLLLLS
+10 LLLWSCGQVLGQGT
-17 VCAFAVQKSGTI
+17 AVTKSNDI
-29 VYINGSKFYIHTV
+29 VVIRGKSYYLHTV
-42 QPGETLYGLSK
+42 QPGQTLYSICK
-53 AYEVGEKVIL
+53 AYGANIDEVKSLNDKKDNALSLYEVLKVP
-63 QYNPSAGGGLKAGEN
+63 YTD
-78 VKIPFVTAVPEPKSE
+78 PFVQQDDK
-93 RKLRRTFDSHTV
+93 F
-105 AQGETLYAISRKYEI
+105 Y
-120 PIQTVIEDNPSLD
+120 
-133 PTNLRL
+133 
-139 GERILIRKKEIGSE
+139 
-153 DEAGAKE
+153 
-160 QWEAYRNTLNSVAEE
+160 
-175 GYAYHMVKPGETFY
+175 YHKVLKGETFY
-189 SLSRR
+189 SIARLYKIKPKR
-194 FGITEE
+194 
-200 QLGSL
+200 L
-205 NGGLKPADLK
+205 LKFNEGYAQNQPLAV
-215 AGAIIKVPGSPEEL
+215 GAVVKLPL
-229 AAGERQ
+229 AEI
-235 PADTVRAD
+235 
-243 SVPDLSADNRVKE
+243 DLSVLGEEE
-256 IEFRAL
+256 IEASVGKKQEIRPERPVRNESVKKVEEASVTDILQNAL
-262 RRSATL
+262 MQKNEKTEQEPEKETTTVIGATDKMEIPDYISEVVMPVDPFVK
-268 NVALLLPMDAG
+268 VALLLPFSAKDYPVFVDTLVEKMPVQISAR
-279 TPNPS
+279 S
-284 YLEFYQGFLLGLDSV
+284 EQFISFYEGVLLAVDSLKNQGY
-299 KTKYG
+299 K
-304 YSVNVC
+304 VNLKVFD
-310 LYNTARDAEKI
+310 TERSAEKMYTMVD
-321 REITESD
+321 EID
-328 AFRNTDL
+328 RFHPDL
-335 IIGPVYGSVYK
+335 ILGPVYGSVYK

-507 KLHTKIFTYSY
+507 KLNTKIFTYSY

>member
-1 MTMKRLCAT
+1 M
-10 VLLLLLS
+10 
-17 VCAFAVQKSGTI
+17 
-29 VYINGSKFYIHTV
+29 HTV
-42 QPGETLYGLSK
+42 QPGQTLYSICK
-53 AYEVGEKVIL
+53 AYGANIDEVKSLNDKKDNALSLYEVLKVP
-63 QYNPSAGGGLKAGEN
+63 YTD
-78 VKIPFVTAVPEPKSE
+78 PFVQQDDK
-93 RKLRRTFDSHTV
+93 F
-105 AQGETLYAISRKYEI
+105 Y
-120 PIQTVIEDNPSLD
+120 
-133 PTNLRL
+133 
-139 GERILIRKKEIGSE
+139 
-153 DEAGAKE
+153 
-160 QWEAYRNTLNSVAEE
+160 
-175 GYAYHMVKPGETFY
+175 YHKVVKGETFY
-189 SLSRR
+189 SIARLYKIKPKR
-194 FGITEE
+194 
-200 QLGSL
+200 L
-205 NGGLKPADLK
+205 LKFNEGYAQNQPLAV
-215 AGAIIKVPGSPEEL
+215 GAVVKLPL
-229 AAGERQ
+229 AEI
-235 PADTVRAD
+235 
-243 SVPDLSADNRVKE
+243 DLSVLGEEE
-256 IEFRAL
+256 IEASVGKKQEIRPERPVRNENVKKVEEASVTDILQNAL
-262 RRSATL
+262 MQKNEQTEQEPEKETTTVIGATDKMEIPDYISEVVMPVDPFVK
-268 NVALLLPMDAG
+268 VALLLPFSAKDYPVFVDTLVEKMPVQISAR
-279 TPNPS
+279 S
-284 YLEFYQGFLLGLDSV
+284 EQFISFYEGVLLAVDSLKNQGY
-299 KTKYG
+299 K
-304 YSVNVC
+304 VNLKVFD
-310 LYNTARDAEKI
+310 TERSAEKMYTMVD
-321 REITESD
+321 EID
-328 AFRNTDL
+328 RFHPDL

-507 KLHTKIFTYSY
+507 KLNTKIFTYSY

>member
-1 MTMKRLCAT
+1 MLKLLFLF
-10 VLLLLLS
+10 LLLWSCGQVLGQGT
-17 VCAFAVQKSGTI
+17 AVTKSNDI
-29 VYINGSKFYIHTV
+29 VVIRGKSYYLHTV
-42 QPGETLYGLSK
+42 QPGQTLYSICK
-53 AYEVGEKVIL
+53 AYGANIDEVKSLNDKKDNALSLYEVLKVP
-63 QYNPSAGGGLKAGEN
+63 YTD
-78 VKIPFVTAVPEPKSE
+78 PFVQQDDK
-93 RKLRRTFDSHTV
+93 F
-105 AQGETLYAISRKYEI
+105 Y
-120 PIQTVIEDNPSLD
+120 
-133 PTNLRL
+133 
-139 GERILIRKKEIGSE
+139 
-153 DEAGAKE
+153 
-160 QWEAYRNTLNSVAEE
+160 
-175 GYAYHMVKPGETFY
+175 YHKVLKGETFY
-189 SLSRR
+189 SIARLYKIKPKR
-194 FGITEE
+194 
-200 QLGSL
+200 L
-205 NGGLKPADLK
+205 LKFNEGYAQNQPLAV
-215 AGAIIKVPGSPEEL
+215 GAVVKLPL
-229 AAGERQ
+229 AEI
-235 PADTVRAD
+235 
-243 SVPDLSADNRVKE
+243 DLSVLGEEE
-256 IEFRAL
+256 IEASVGKKQEIRPERPVRNESVRKVEEASVTDILQNAL
-262 RRSATL
+262 MQKNEKTEQEPEKETTTVIGATDKMEIPDYISEVVMPVDPFVK
-268 NVALLLPMDAG
+268 VALLLPFSAKDYPVFVDTLVEKMPVQISAR
-279 TPNPS
+279 S
-284 YLEFYQGFLLGLDSV
+284 EQFISFYEGVLLAVDSLKNQGY
-299 KTKYG
+299 K
-304 YSVNVC
+304 VNLKVFD
-310 LYNTARDAEKI
+310 TERSAEKMYTMVD
-321 REITESD
+321 EID
-328 AFRNTDL
+328 RFHPDL

-507 KLHTKIFTYSY
+507 KLNTKIFTYSY

>member
-1 MTMKRLCAT
+1 MLKLLFLF
-10 VLLLLLS
+10 LLLWSCGQVLGQGT
-17 VCAFAVQKSGTI
+17 AVTKSNDI
-29 VYINGSKFYIHTV
+29 VVIRGKSYYLHTV
-42 QPGETLYGLSK
+42 QPGQTLYSICK
-53 AYEVGEKVIL
+53 AYGANIDEVKSLNDKKDNALSLYEVLKVP
-63 QYNPSAGGGLKAGEN
+63 YTD
-78 VKIPFVTAVPEPKSE
+78 PFVQQDDK
-93 RKLRRTFDSHTV
+93 F
-105 AQGETLYAISRKYEI
+105 Y
-120 PIQTVIEDNPSLD
+120 
-133 PTNLRL
+133 
-139 GERILIRKKEIGSE
+139 
-153 DEAGAKE
+153 
-160 QWEAYRNTLNSVAEE
+160 
-175 GYAYHMVKPGETFY
+175 YHKVVKGETFY
-189 SLSRR
+189 SIARLYKIKPKR
-194 FGITEE
+194 
-200 QLGSL
+200 L
-205 NGGLKPADLK
+205 LKFNEGYAQNQPLAV
-215 AGAIIKVPGSPEEL
+215 GAVVKLPL
-229 AAGERQ
+229 AEI
-235 PADTVRAD
+235 
-243 SVPDLSADNRVKE
+243 DLSVLGEEE
-256 IEFRAL
+256 IEASVGKKQEIRPERPVRNESVKKVEEASVTDILQDAL
-262 RRSATL
+262 MQKNEKTEQEPEKETTTVIGATDKMEIPDYISEVVMPVDPFVK
-268 NVALLLPMDAG
+268 VALLLPFSAKDYPVFVDTLVEKMPVQISAR
-279 TPNPS
+279 S
-284 YLEFYQGFLLGLDSV
+284 EQFISFYEGVLLAVDSLKNQGY
-299 KTKYG
+299 K
-304 YSVNVC
+304 VNLKVFD
-310 LYNTARDAEKI
+310 TERSAEKMYTMVD
-321 REITESD
+321 EID
-328 AFRNTDL
+328 RFHPDL

-507 KLHTKIFTYSY
+507 KLNTKIFTYSY

-589 QAGKEN
+589 QAGNEN

>member
-1 MTMKRLCAT
+1 MLKLLFLFLFLWSCGE
-10 VLLLLLS
+10 VLGQGI
-17 VCAFAVQKSGTI
+17 AITKSNDI
-29 VYINGSKFYIHTV
+29 VVIRGKSYYLHTV
-42 QPGETLYGLSK
+42 QPGQTLYSICKVYGANIDEVKRLNDKKDNALSL
-53 AYEVGEKVIL
+53 YEVLKVP
-63 QYNPSAGGGLKAGEN
+63 YTD
-78 VKIPFVTAVPEPKSE
+78 PFVQQDDKFYYH
-93 RKLRRTFDSHTV
+93 KV
-105 AQGETLYAISRKYEI
+105 AK
-120 PIQTVIEDNPSLD
+120 
-133 PTNLRL
+133 
-139 GERILIRKKEIGSE
+139 
-153 DEAGAKE
+153 
-160 QWEAYRNTLNSVAEE
+160 
-175 GYAYHMVKPGETFY
+175 GETFY
-189 SLSRR
+189 SIARLYKIKPKRLLKFNEGYAQNQPLSVGAVVKLPLAEIDLSILGKGEIETSVREQQEIR
-194 FGITEE
+194 PERPVQNETLKKVEEASVTDILQDALMQKDEKTEQE
-200 QLGSL
+200 PEKETTTVIGSTD
-205 NGGLKPADLK
+205 KMEIPDYISEVVMPAD
-215 AGAIIKVPGSPEEL
+215 PF
-229 AAGERQ
+229 
-235 PADTVRAD
+235 
-243 SVPDLSADNRVKE
+243 VK
-256 IEFRAL
+256 
-262 RRSATL
+262 
-268 NVALLLPMDAG
+268 VALLLPFSAKEYPVFVDTLVEKIPVQISAR
-279 TPNPS
+279 S
-284 YLEFYQGFLLGLDSV
+284 EQFISFYEGVLLAVDSLKNQGY
-299 KTKYG
+299 K
-304 YSVNVC
+304 VNLRVFD
-310 LYNTARDAEKI
+310 TERSAEKMYSMVDDI
-321 REITESD
+321 DR
-328 AFRNTDL
+328 FHPDL

-396 EAEEANLVCLNLT
+396 EAKEANLVCLNLT
-409 GNEVSHSDL
+409 GNEANHSDL
-418 EDIRLFKEY
+418 EDIRLFREY
-427 MHRIGSM
+427 MHGIGNM

-442 AVPLD
+442 TVPLD

-464 TTKEA
+464 TMKEA

-507 KLHTKIFTYSY
+507 KLNTKIFTYSY
-518 VDNTTEPAKRFAL
+518 VDNTTEPAKQFAL

-595 QGFYIVNFGSD
+595 HGFYIVNFGSD
-606 YRLKIESL
+606 YRLKIEAL

>member
-1 MTMKRLCAT
+1 MLKLLFLF
-10 VLLLLLS
+10 LLLWS
-17 VCAFAVQKSGTI
+17 CGQVIGQGTAVTKSNDI
-29 VYINGSKFYIHTV
+29 VVIRGKSYYLHTV
-42 QPGETLYGLSK
+42 QPGQTLYSICK
-53 AYEVGEKVIL
+53 AYGANIDEVKSLNDKKDNALSLYEVLKVP
-63 QYNPSAGGGLKAGEN
+63 YTD
-78 VKIPFVTAVPEPKSE
+78 PFVQQDDK
-93 RKLRRTFDSHTV
+93 F
-105 AQGETLYAISRKYEI
+105 Y
-120 PIQTVIEDNPSLD
+120 
-133 PTNLRL
+133 
-139 GERILIRKKEIGSE
+139 
-153 DEAGAKE
+153 
-160 QWEAYRNTLNSVAEE
+160 
-175 GYAYHMVKPGETFY
+175 YHKVVKGETFY
-189 SLSRR
+189 SIARLYKIKPKR
-194 FGITEE
+194 
-200 QLGSL
+200 L
-205 NGGLKPADLK
+205 LKFNEGYAQNQPLAV
-215 AGAIIKVPGSPEEL
+215 GAVVKLPL
-229 AAGERQ
+229 AEI
-235 PADTVRAD
+235 
-243 SVPDLSADNRVKE
+243 DLSVLGEEE
-256 IEFRAL
+256 IEASVGKKQEIRPERPVRNESVKKVEEASVTDILQNAL
-262 RRSATL
+262 MQKNEKTEQEPEKETTTVIGATDKMEIPDYISEVVMPVDPFVK
-268 NVALLLPMDAG
+268 VALLLPFSAKDYPVFVDTLVEKMPVQISAR
-279 TPNPS
+279 S
-284 YLEFYQGFLLGLDSV
+284 EQFISFYEGVLLAVDSLKNQGY
-299 KTKYG
+299 K
-304 YSVNVC
+304 VNLKVFD
-310 LYNTARDAEKI
+310 TERSAEKMYTMVD
-321 REITESD
+321 EID
-328 AFRNTDL
+328 RFHPDL

-418 EDIRLFKEY
+418 EDISLFKEY

-507 KLHTKIFTYSY
+507 KLNTKIFTYSY

>member
-1 MTMKRLCAT
+1 MLKLLFLF
-10 VLLLLLS
+10 LLLWS
-17 VCAFAVQKSGTI
+17 CGQVIGQGTAVTKSNDI
-29 VYINGSKFYIHTV
+29 VVIRGKSYYLHTV
-42 QPGETLYGLSK
+42 QPGQTLYSICK
-53 AYEVGEKVIL
+53 AYGANIDEVKSLNDKKDNALSLYEVLKVP
-63 QYNPSAGGGLKAGEN
+63 YTD
-78 VKIPFVTAVPEPKSE
+78 PFVQQDDK
-93 RKLRRTFDSHTV
+93 F
-105 AQGETLYAISRKYEI
+105 Y
-120 PIQTVIEDNPSLD
+120 
-133 PTNLRL
+133 
-139 GERILIRKKEIGSE
+139 
-153 DEAGAKE
+153 
-160 QWEAYRNTLNSVAEE
+160 
-175 GYAYHMVKPGETFY
+175 YHKVVKGETFY
-189 SLSRR
+189 SIARLYKIKPKR
-194 FGITEE
+194 
-200 QLGSL
+200 L
-205 NGGLKPADLK
+205 LKFNEGYAQNQPLAV
-215 AGAIIKVPGSPEEL
+215 GAVVKLPL
-229 AAGERQ
+229 AEI
-235 PADTVRAD
+235 
-243 SVPDLSADNRVKE
+243 DLSVLGEEE
-256 IEFRAL
+256 IEASVGIKQEIRPECPVRNESVKKVEEASVTDILQNAL
-262 RRSATL
+262 MQKNEKTEQEPEKETTTVIGATDKMEIPDYISEVVMPVDPFVK
-268 NVALLLPMDAG
+268 VALLLPFSAKDYPVFVDTLVEKMPVQISARSEQFISFYEGVLLAG
-279 TPNPS
+279 DSLKN
-284 YLEFYQGFLLGLDSV
+284 QGY
-299 KTKYG
+299 K
-304 YSVNVC
+304 VNLKVFD
-310 LYNTARDAEKI
+310 TERSAEKMYTMVD
-321 REITESD
+321 EID
-328 AFRNTDL
+328 RFHPDL

-507 KLHTKIFTYSY
+507 KLNTKIFTYSY

>member
-1 MTMKRLCAT
+1 MLKLLFLF
-10 VLLLLLS
+10 LLLWS
-17 VCAFAVQKSGTI
+17 CGQVIGQGTAVTKSNDI
-29 VYINGSKFYIHTV
+29 VVIRGKSYYLHTV
-42 QPGETLYGLSK
+42 QPGQTLYSICK
-53 AYEVGEKVIL
+53 AYGANIDEVKSLNDKKDNALSLYEVLKVP
-63 QYNPSAGGGLKAGEN
+63 YTD
-78 VKIPFVTAVPEPKSE
+78 PFVQQDDK
-93 RKLRRTFDSHTV
+93 F
-105 AQGETLYAISRKYEI
+105 Y
-120 PIQTVIEDNPSLD
+120 
-133 PTNLRL
+133 
-139 GERILIRKKEIGSE
+139 
-153 DEAGAKE
+153 
-160 QWEAYRNTLNSVAEE
+160 
-175 GYAYHMVKPGETFY
+175 YHKVVKGETFY
-189 SLSRR
+189 SIARLYKIKPKR
-194 FGITEE
+194 
-200 QLGSL
+200 L
-205 NGGLKPADLK
+205 LKFNEGYAQNQPLAV
-215 AGAIIKVPGSPEEL
+215 GAVVKLPL
-229 AAGERQ
+229 AEI
-235 PADTVRAD
+235 
-243 SVPDLSADNRVKE
+243 DLSVLGEEE
-256 IEFRAL
+256 IEASVGKKQEIRPERPVRNESVKKVEEASVTDILQNAL
-262 RRSATL
+262 MQKNEKTEQEPEKETTTVIGATDKMEIPDYISEVVMPVDPFVK
-268 NVALLLPMDAG
+268 VALLLPFSAKDYPVFVDTLVEKMPVQISAR
-279 TPNPS
+279 S
-284 YLEFYQGFLLGLDSV
+284 EQFISFYEGVLLAVDSLKNQGY
-299 KTKYG
+299 K
-304 YSVNVC
+304 VNLKVFD
-310 LYNTARDAEKI
+310 TERSAEKMYTMVD
-321 REITESD
+321 EID
-328 AFRNTDL
+328 RFHPDL

-507 KLHTKIFTYSY
+507 KLNTKIFTYSY

-580 RFYFQKMEG
+580 RFYFQKVEG

>member
-1 MTMKRLCAT
+1 MLKLLFLF
-10 VLLLLLS
+10 LLLWSCGQVLGQGT
-17 VCAFAVQKSGTI
+17 AVTKSNDI
-29 VYINGSKFYIHTV
+29 VVIRGKSYYLHTV
-42 QPGETLYGLSK
+42 QPGQTLYSICK
-53 AYEVGEKVIL
+53 AYGANIDEVKSLNDKKDNALSLYEVLKVP
-63 QYNPSAGGGLKAGEN
+63 YTD
-78 VKIPFVTAVPEPKSE
+78 PFVQQDDK
-93 RKLRRTFDSHTV
+93 F
-105 AQGETLYAISRKYEI
+105 Y
-120 PIQTVIEDNPSLD
+120 
-133 PTNLRL
+133 
-139 GERILIRKKEIGSE
+139 
-153 DEAGAKE
+153 
-160 QWEAYRNTLNSVAEE
+160 
-175 GYAYHMVKPGETFY
+175 YHKVLKGETFY
-189 SLSRR
+189 SIARLYKIKPKR
-194 FGITEE
+194 
-200 QLGSL
+200 L
-205 NGGLKPADLK
+205 LKFNEGYAQNQPLAV
-215 AGAIIKVPGSPEEL
+215 GAVVKLPL
-229 AAGERQ
+229 AEI
-235 PADTVRAD
+235 
-243 SVPDLSADNRVKE
+243 DLSVLGEEE
-256 IEFRAL
+256 IEASVGKKQEIRPERPVRNESVKKVEEASVTDILQNAL
-262 RRSATL
+262 MQKNEKTEQEPEKETTTVSGATDKMEIPDYISEVVMPVDPFVK
-268 NVALLLPMDAG
+268 VALLLPFSAKDYPVFVDTLVEKMPVQISAR
-279 TPNPS
+279 S
-284 YLEFYQGFLLGLDSV
+284 EQFISFYEGVLLAVDSLKNQGY
-299 KTKYG
+299 K
-304 YSVNVC
+304 VNLKVFD
-310 LYNTARDAEKI
+310 TERSAEKMYTMVD
-321 REITESD
+321 EID
-328 AFRNTDL
+328 RFHPDL

-507 KLHTKIFTYSY
+507 KLNTKIFTYSY

>member
-1 MTMKRLCAT
+1 MLKLLFLF
-10 VLLLLLS
+10 LLLWSCGQVLGQGT
-17 VCAFAVQKSGTI
+17 AVTKSNDI
-29 VYINGSKFYIHTV
+29 VVIRGKSYYLHTV
-42 QPGETLYGLSK
+42 QPGQTLYSICK
-53 AYEVGEKVIL
+53 AYGANIDEVKSLNDKKDNALSLYEVLKVP
-63 QYNPSAGGGLKAGEN
+63 YTD
-78 VKIPFVTAVPEPKSE
+78 PFVQQDDK
-93 RKLRRTFDSHTV
+93 F
-105 AQGETLYAISRKYEI
+105 Y
-120 PIQTVIEDNPSLD
+120 
-133 PTNLRL
+133 
-139 GERILIRKKEIGSE
+139 
-153 DEAGAKE
+153 
-160 QWEAYRNTLNSVAEE
+160 
-175 GYAYHMVKPGETFY
+175 YHKVLKGETFY
-189 SLSRR
+189 SIARLYKIKPKR
-194 FGITEE
+194 
-200 QLGSL
+200 L
-205 NGGLKPADLK
+205 LKFNEGYAQNQPLAV
-215 AGAIIKVPGSPEEL
+215 GAVVKLPL
-229 AAGERQ
+229 AEI
-235 PADTVRAD
+235 
-243 SVPDLSADNRVKE
+243 DLSVLGEEE
-256 IEFRAL
+256 IEASVGKKQEIRPERPVQNETVKKVEEASVTDILQDAL
-262 RRSATL
+262 MQKNEKTEQEPEKETTTVIGATDKMEIPDYISEVVMPVDPFVK
-268 NVALLLPMDAG
+268 VALLLPFSAKDYPVFVDTLVEKMPVQISAR
-279 TPNPS
+279 S
-284 YLEFYQGFLLGLDSV
+284 EQFISFYEGVLLAVDSLKNQGY
-299 KTKYG
+299 K
-304 YSVNVC
+304 VNLKVFD
-310 LYNTARDAEKI
+310 TERSAEKMYTMVD
-321 REITESD
+321 EID
-328 AFRNTDL
+328 RFHPDL

-507 KLHTKIFTYSY
+507 KLNTKIFTYSY

>member
-1 MTMKRLCAT
+1 MLKLLFLF
-10 VLLLLLS
+10 LLLWSCGQVLGQGT
-17 VCAFAVQKSGTI
+17 AVTKSNDI
-29 VYINGSKFYIHTV
+29 VVIRGKSYYLHTV
-42 QPGETLYGLSK
+42 QPGQTLYSICK
-53 AYEVGEKVIL
+53 AYGANIDEVKSLNDKKDNALSLYEVLKVP
-63 QYNPSAGGGLKAGEN
+63 YTD
-78 VKIPFVTAVPEPKSE
+78 PFVQQDDK
-93 RKLRRTFDSHTV
+93 F
-105 AQGETLYAISRKYEI
+105 Y
-120 PIQTVIEDNPSLD
+120 
-133 PTNLRL
+133 
-139 GERILIRKKEIGSE
+139 
-153 DEAGAKE
+153 
-160 QWEAYRNTLNSVAEE
+160 
-175 GYAYHMVKPGETFY
+175 YHKVLKGETFY
-189 SLSRR
+189 SIARLYKIKPKR
-194 FGITEE
+194 
-200 QLGSL
+200 L
-205 NGGLKPADLK
+205 LKFNEGYAQNQPLAV
-215 AGAIIKVPGSPEEL
+215 GAVVKLPL
-229 AAGERQ
+229 AEI
-235 PADTVRAD
+235 
-243 SVPDLSADNRVKE
+243 DLSVLGEEE
-256 IEFRAL
+256 IEASVGKKQEIRPERPVRNESVKKVEEASVTDILQDAL
-262 RRSATL
+262 MQKNEKTEQEPEKETTTVIGATDKMEIPDYISEVVMPVDPFVK
-268 NVALLLPMDAG
+268 VALLLPFSAKDYPVFVDTLVEKMPVQISAR
-279 TPNPS
+279 S
-284 YLEFYQGFLLGLDSV
+284 EQFISFYEGVLLAVDSLKNQGY
-299 KTKYG
+299 K
-304 YSVNVC
+304 VNLKVFD
-310 LYNTARDAEKI
+310 TERSAEKMYTMVD
-321 REITESD
+321 EID
-328 AFRNTDL
+328 RLHPDL

-469 EVSKILPVLSALT
+469 EVSKILPILSALT
-482 DGYRI
+482 EGYRI

-495 QAFTS
+495 QTFTS

-507 KLHTKIFTYSY
+507 KLNTKIFTYSY

>member
-1 MTMKRLCAT
+1 MLKLLFLF
-10 VLLLLLS
+10 LLLWSCGQVLGQGT
-17 VCAFAVQKSGTI
+17 AVTKSNDI
-29 VYINGSKFYIHTV
+29 VVIRGKSYYLHTV
-42 QPGETLYGLSK
+42 QPGQTLYSICK
-53 AYEVGEKVIL
+53 AYGANIDEVKSLNDKKDNALSLYEVLKVP
-63 QYNPSAGGGLKAGEN
+63 YTD
-78 VKIPFVTAVPEPKSE
+78 PFVQQDDK
-93 RKLRRTFDSHTV
+93 F
-105 AQGETLYAISRKYEI
+105 Y
-120 PIQTVIEDNPSLD
+120 
-133 PTNLRL
+133 
-139 GERILIRKKEIGSE
+139 
-153 DEAGAKE
+153 
-160 QWEAYRNTLNSVAEE
+160 
-175 GYAYHMVKPGETFY
+175 YHKVLKGETFY
-189 SLSRR
+189 SIARLYKIKPKR
-194 FGITEE
+194 
-200 QLGSL
+200 L
-205 NGGLKPADLK
+205 LKFNEGYAQNQPLAV
-215 AGAIIKVPGSPEEL
+215 GAVVKLPL
-229 AAGERQ
+229 AEI
-235 PADTVRAD
+235 
-243 SVPDLSADNRVKE
+243 DLSVLGEEE
-256 IEFRAL
+256 IEASVGKKQEIRPERPVRNESVKKVEEASVTDILQNAL
-262 RRSATL
+262 MQKNEKTEQEPEKETTTVIGATDKMEIPDYISEVVMPVDPFVK
-268 NVALLLPMDAG
+268 VALLLPFSAKDYPVFVDTLVEKMPVQISARSEQFISFYEGVLLAMDSLK
-279 TPNPS
+279 N
-284 YLEFYQGFLLGLDSV
+284 QGY
-299 KTKYG
+299 K
-304 YSVNVC
+304 VNLKVFD
-310 LYNTARDAEKI
+310 TERSAEKMYTMVD
-321 REITESD
+321 EID
-328 AFRNTDL
+328 RFHPDL

-482 DGYRI
+482 EGYRI

-495 QAFTS
+495 QTFTS

-507 KLHTKIFTYSY
+507 KLNTKIFTYSY

>member
-1 MTMKRLCAT
+1 MLKLLFLF
-10 VLLLLLS
+10 LLLWSCGQVLGQGT
-17 VCAFAVQKSGTI
+17 AVTKSNDI
-29 VYINGSKFYIHTV
+29 VVIRGKSYYLHTV
-42 QPGETLYGLSK
+42 QPGQTLYSICK
-53 AYEVGEKVIL
+53 AYGANIDEVKSLNDKKDNALSLYEVLKVP
-63 QYNPSAGGGLKAGEN
+63 YTD
-78 VKIPFVTAVPEPKSE
+78 PFVQQDDK
-93 RKLRRTFDSHTV
+93 F
-105 AQGETLYAISRKYEI
+105 Y
-120 PIQTVIEDNPSLD
+120 
-133 PTNLRL
+133 
-139 GERILIRKKEIGSE
+139 
-153 DEAGAKE
+153 
-160 QWEAYRNTLNSVAEE
+160 
-175 GYAYHMVKPGETFY
+175 YHKVLKGETFY
-189 SLSRR
+189 SIARLYKIKPKR
-194 FGITEE
+194 
-200 QLGSL
+200 L
-205 NGGLKPADLK
+205 LKFNEGYAQNQPLAV
-215 AGAIIKVPGSPEEL
+215 GAVVKLPL
-229 AAGERQ
+229 AEI
-235 PADTVRAD
+235 
-243 SVPDLSADNRVKE
+243 DLSVLGEEE
-256 IEFRAL
+256 IEASVGKKQEIRPERPVRNESVKKVEEASVTDILQNAL
-262 RRSATL
+262 MQKNEKTEQEPEKETTTVIGATDKMEIPDYISEVVMPVDPFVK
-268 NVALLLPMDAG
+268 VALLLPFSAKDYPVFVNTLVEKMPVQISAR
-279 TPNPS
+279 S
-284 YLEFYQGFLLGLDSV
+284 EQFISFYEGVLLAVDSLKNQGY
-299 KTKYG
+299 K
-304 YSVNVC
+304 VNLKVFD
-310 LYNTARDAEKI
+310 TERSAEKMYTMVD
-321 REITESD
+321 EID
-328 AFRNTDL
+328 RFHPDL

-507 KLHTKIFTYSY
+507 KLNTKIFTYSY

>member
-1 MTMKRLCAT
+1 MLKLLFLF
-10 VLLLLLS
+10 LLLWS
-17 VCAFAVQKSGTI
+17 CGQVIGQGTAVTKSNDI
-29 VYINGSKFYIHTV
+29 VVIRGKSYYLHTV
-42 QPGETLYGLSK
+42 QPGQTLYSICK
-53 AYEVGEKVIL
+53 AYGANIDEVKSLNDKKDNALSLYEVLKVP
-63 QYNPSAGGGLKAGEN
+63 YTD
-78 VKIPFVTAVPEPKSE
+78 PFVQQDDK
-93 RKLRRTFDSHTV
+93 F
-105 AQGETLYAISRKYEI
+105 Y
-120 PIQTVIEDNPSLD
+120 
-133 PTNLRL
+133 
-139 GERILIRKKEIGSE
+139 
-153 DEAGAKE
+153 
-160 QWEAYRNTLNSVAEE
+160 
-175 GYAYHMVKPGETFY
+175 YHKVVKGETFY
-189 SLSRR
+189 SIARLYKIKPKR
-194 FGITEE
+194 
-200 QLGSL
+200 L
-205 NGGLKPADLK
+205 LKFNEGYAQNQPLAV
-215 AGAIIKVPGSPEEL
+215 GAVVKLPL
-229 AAGERQ
+229 AEI
-235 PADTVRAD
+235 
-243 SVPDLSADNRVKE
+243 DLSVLGEEE
-256 IEFRAL
+256 IEASVGKKQEIRPERPVRNESVKKVEEASVTDILQNAL
-262 RRSATL
+262 MQKNEKTEQEPEKETTTVIGATDKMEIPDYISEVVMPVDPFVK
-268 NVALLLPMDAG
+268 VALLLPFSAKDYPVFVDTLVEKMPVQISAR
-279 TPNPS
+279 S
-284 YLEFYQGFLLGLDSV
+284 EQFISFYEGVLLAVDSLKNQGY
-299 KTKYG
+299 K
-304 YSVNVC
+304 VNLKVFD
-310 LYNTARDAEKI
+310 TERSAEKMYTMVD
-321 REITESD
+321 EID
-328 AFRNTDL
+328 RFHHDL

-507 KLHTKIFTYSY
+507 KLNTKIFTYSY

>member
-1 MTMKRLCAT
+1 MLKLLFLF
-10 VLLLLLS
+10 LLLWSCGQVLGQGT
-17 VCAFAVQKSGTI
+17 AVTKSNDI
-29 VYINGSKFYIHTV
+29 VVIRGKSYYLHTV
-42 QPGETLYGLSK
+42 QPGQTLYSICK
-53 AYEVGEKVIL
+53 AYGANIDEVKSLNDKRDNALSLYEVLKVP
-63 QYNPSAGGGLKAGEN
+63 YTD
-78 VKIPFVTAVPEPKSE
+78 PFVQQDDK
-93 RKLRRTFDSHTV
+93 F
-105 AQGETLYAISRKYEI
+105 Y
-120 PIQTVIEDNPSLD
+120 
-133 PTNLRL
+133 
-139 GERILIRKKEIGSE
+139 
-153 DEAGAKE
+153 
-160 QWEAYRNTLNSVAEE
+160 
-175 GYAYHMVKPGETFY
+175 YHKVVKGETFY
-189 SLSRR
+189 SIARLYKIKPKR
-194 FGITEE
+194 
-200 QLGSL
+200 L
-205 NGGLKPADLK
+205 LKFNEGYAQNQPLAV
-215 AGAIIKVPGSPEEL
+215 GAVVKLPL
-229 AAGERQ
+229 AEI
-235 PADTVRAD
+235 
-243 SVPDLSADNRVKE
+243 DLSVLGEEE
-256 IEFRAL
+256 IEASVGKKQEIRPECPVQNETVKKVEEASVTDILQDAL
-262 RRSATL
+262 MQKNEKTEQEPEKETTTVIGATDKMEIPDYISEVVMPVDPFVK
-268 NVALLLPMDAG
+268 VALLLPFSAKDYPVFVDTLVEKMPVQISAR
-279 TPNPS
+279 S
-284 YLEFYQGFLLGLDSV
+284 EQFISFYEGVLLAVDSLKNQGY
-299 KTKYG
+299 K
-304 YSVNVC
+304 VNLKVFD
-310 LYNTARDAEKI
+310 TERSAEKMYTMVD
-321 REITESD
+321 EID
-328 AFRNTDL
+328 RLHPDL

-469 EVSKILPVLSALT
+469 EVSKILPILSALT

-507 KLHTKIFTYSY
+507 KLNTKIFTYSY